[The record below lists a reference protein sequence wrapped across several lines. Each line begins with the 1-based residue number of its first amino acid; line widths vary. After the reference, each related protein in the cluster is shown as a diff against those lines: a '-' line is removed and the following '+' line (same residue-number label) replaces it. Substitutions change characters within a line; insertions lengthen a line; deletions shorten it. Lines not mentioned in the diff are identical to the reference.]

1 MQQTLIQSLHKPKT
15 TLILSPNHISRNSHL
30 VSSVKIQDTSIEG
43 VSILHRSPLTDSRG
57 FFERMFC
64 HNELLSI
71 MHSRSINQVNRTVT
85 VKRGTLRGLH
95 FQHPPYSELKLVSCL
110 RGEVYDVAVDLRRDS
125 PTFLKWHAEILS
137 CKNNLSVIIPE
148 GFAHGFQ
155 TLTEDCEM
163 IYFHTAE
170 FHAAAEGGVNSL
182 DPRLAIKWPEVVTDR
197 SSRDAAIA
205 FLENDFEGA
214 KA

>member
-1 MQQTLIQSLHKPKT
+1 M
-15 TLILSPNHISRNSHL
+15 
-30 VSSVKIQDTSIEG
+30 KIQDTSIEG

-110 RGEVYDVAVDLRRDS
+110 RGKVYDVAVDLRRDS

-163 IYFHTAE
+163 IYFHTAN
-170 FHAAAEGGVNSL
+170 FNAAAEGGVNSL

-197 SSRDAAIA
+197 SSRDASIA
-205 FLENDFEGA
+205 FLENNFEGV
-214 KA
+214 KE